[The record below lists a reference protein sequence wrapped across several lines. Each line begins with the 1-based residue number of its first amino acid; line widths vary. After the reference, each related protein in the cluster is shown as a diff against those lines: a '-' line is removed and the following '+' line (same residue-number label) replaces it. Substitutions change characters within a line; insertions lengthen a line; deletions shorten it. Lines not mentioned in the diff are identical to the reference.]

1 MHCHSFKIRTTKV
14 TIQTIAQNEQAAKE
28 IVMQSELCP
37 ESAILS
43 VTRMNSPI
51 TF

>member
-1 MHCHSFKIRTTKV
+1 MHSYPFKIRTTKA
-14 TIQTIAQNEQAAKE
+14 TIQTVAQNEQAAKE

-43 VTRMNSPI
+43 VERMNTPI
-51 TF
+51 RF